1 MTGLFTKKPL
11 TRQQLAAI
19 NAKKRIGFIKD
30 EQKTIR
36 DNRLTIESQLK
47 RNAGGNLSPQEQAV
61 IVTANRSAK
70 LEGGDLSDL
79 TRGDRN
85 EQTGIVLSRQ
95 REKLLKKEQD
105 LEFQKN
111 RLELKK

>member
-1 MTGLFTKKPL
+1 MTGFFSKKPL

-19 NAKKRIGFIKD
+19 HAKKQIGFLKD
-30 EQKTIR
+30 QQKTIR
-36 DNRLTIESQLK
+36 DNRFVIESQLK
-47 RNAGGNLSPQEQAV
+47 RNASEELSPQEQAV

-79 TRGDRN
+79 ARGDRN
-85 EQTGIVLSRQ
+85 EQTGIVLSKQ

-111 RLELKK
+111 KLELKR